1 MKAKRGFNKK
11 KKFSSRTSFEK
22 YRKKRLHTLEERN
35 SIKTRNKHLE
45 YLQLDGLENC
55 LFISQVLKEIHTT
68 VLIENGNIKYSL
80 SESQAS
86 DQFTAIVKVQGK
98 NRVFNERDKF
108 ELWLLRRY
116 QITTQ
121 KNNLEKFKEQRV
133 WLKKMLDA
141 FYIVKKPERVKEHL

>member
-11 KKFSSRTSFEK
+11 KKFSSGTSIEK